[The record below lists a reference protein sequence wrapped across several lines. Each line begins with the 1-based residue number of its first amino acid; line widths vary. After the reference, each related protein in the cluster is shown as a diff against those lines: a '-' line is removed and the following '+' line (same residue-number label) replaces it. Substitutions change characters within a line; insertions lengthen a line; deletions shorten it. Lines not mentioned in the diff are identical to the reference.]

1 MGATLTQQRRVRDEG
16 IRVVNRFQQG
26 RHRRY
31 LQKKPRLT
39 TCQQPRYYVGGE
51 RYPDSLGVKRAQ
63 AARQAGPLTPGL
75 NPGPGPELAR
85 SGAGE
90 ESGIPGV
97 AVECADIGKNTDGEG
112 SSLGRHRR

>member
-1 MGATLTQQRRVRDEG
+1 MQVRSE
-16 IRVVNRFQQG
+16 N
-26 RHRRY
+26 
-31 LQKKPRLT
+31 
-39 TCQQPRYYVGGE
+39 
-51 RYPDSLGVKRAQ
+51 
-63 AARQAGPLTPGL
+63 PGL

-85 SGAGE
+85 SGAVE